1 MHTSVILSEALR
13 YFTDNEHFELSVVL
27 FAVAVERLMKQRL
40 CELDDVLVLD
50 KNNSV
55 EHLIRFKKLENKI
68 LSLEE
73 IDSLKAKKQN
83 WDTFRTI
90 TFDDLIQRYEKIF
103 NLGFSEFDDDGKPIE
118 DRNKL
123 DEIRKG
129 RKKRAASIKRLG
141 NMRNNI
147 IHYFEYYFNPVD
159 EGLFILN
166 EILPFI
172 REMIQ
177 EVSDAD
183 KYEDIFNETVFEKL
197 KAKEEE
203 LTRQQSDTL
212 SQKIREKREEY
223 NELNPELIEERKKI
237 NIRSSYDEREIVRDS
252 MECPA
257 CGNASFCVL
266 KLYTESE
273 DDLSGQF
280 LTVGRCFVCKL
291 ELSEDE
297 LKNTGMI

>member
-55 EHLIRFKKLENKI
+55 EHLVRFKKLQDKVKNI
-68 LSLEE
+68 QSR
-73 IDSLKAKKQN
+73 QN
-83 WDTFRTI
+83 LMTRKERRETFLTI
-90 TFDDLIQRYEKIF
+90 PYNEVISRYEAMF
-103 NLGFSEFDDDGKPIE
+103 NLNIE
-118 DRNKL
+118 EDEAVTDKHELKRIREERDR
-123 DEIRKG
+123 RK
-129 RKKRAASIKRLG
+129 AALVRLG

-147 IHYFEYYFNPVD
+147 VHYFEYYFNPVD

-177 EVSDAD
+177 EVSDAY

-212 SQKIREKREEY
+212 SQKIREKKEEY
-223 NELNPELIEERKKI
+223 SELNPELIEERKKI

-266 KLYTESE
+266 NLYTESE

-297 LKNTGMI
+297 LKNTGML

>member
-13 YFTDNEHFELSVVL
+13 YFIDSEHFELSVVL

-55 EHLIRFKKLENKI
+55 EHLVRFKKLQDKVKNI
-68 LSLEE
+68 QSR
-73 IDSLKAKKQN
+73 QN
-83 WDTFRTI
+83 LMTRKERRETFLTI
-90 TFDDLIQRYEKIF
+90 PYNEVISRYEAMF
-103 NLGFSEFDDDGKPIE
+103 NLNIE
-118 DRNKL
+118 EDEAVTDKHELKRIREERDR
-123 DEIRKG
+123 RK
-129 RKKRAASIKRLG
+129 AALVRLG

-147 IHYFEYYFNPVD
+147 VHYFEYYFNPVD

-177 EVSDAD
+177 EVSDAY

-212 SQKIREKREEY
+212 SQKIREKKEEY
-223 NELNPELIEERKKI
+223 SELNPELIEERKKI

-280 LTVGRCFVCKL
+280 LTVGRCLVCKL

-297 LKNTGMI
+297 LKNTGML

>member
-13 YFTDNEHFELSVVL
+13 YFIDSEHFELSVVL

-55 EHLIRFKKLENKI
+55 EHLVRFKRLQDKVKNI
-68 LSLEE
+68 QSR
-73 IDSLKAKKQN
+73 QN
-83 WDTFRTI
+83 LMTRKERRETFLTI
-90 TFDDLIQRYEKIF
+90 PYNEVISRYEAMF
-103 NLGFSEFDDDGKPIE
+103 NLNIE
-118 DRNKL
+118 EDEAVTDKHELKRIREERDR
-123 DEIRKG
+123 RK
-129 RKKRAASIKRLG
+129 AALVRLG

-147 IHYFEYYFNPVD
+147 VHYFEYYFNPVD

-177 EVSDAD
+177 EVSDAY

-203 LTRQQSDTL
+203 LTRQQSDSL
-212 SQKIREKREEY
+212 SQKIREKKEEY
-223 NELNPELIEERKKI
+223 SELNPELIEERKKI

-280 LTVGRCFVCKL
+280 LTVGRCLVCKL

-297 LKNTGMI
+297 LKNTGML

>member
-13 YFTDNEHFELSVVL
+13 YFIDSEHFELSVVL

-55 EHLIRFKKLENKI
+55 EHLVRFKKLQDKVKNI
-68 LSLEE
+68 QSR
-73 IDSLKAKKQN
+73 QN
-83 WDTFRTI
+83 LMTRKERRETFLTI
-90 TFDDLIQRYEKIF
+90 PYNEVISRYEAMF
-103 NLGFSEFDDDGKPIE
+103 NLNIE
-118 DRNKL
+118 EDEAVTDKHELKRIREERDR
-123 DEIRKG
+123 RK
-129 RKKRAASIKRLG
+129 AALVRLG

-147 IHYFEYYFNPVD
+147 VHYFEYYFNPVD

-177 EVSDAD
+177 EVSDAY

-203 LTRQQSDTL
+203 LTGQQSDAL
-212 SQKIREKREEY
+212 SQKIMEKREEY
-223 NELNPELIEERKKI
+223 NELNPELIEERKK
-237 NIRSSYDEREIVRDS
+237 STSALPTMKE
-252 MECPA
+252 
-257 CGNASFCVL
+257 
-266 KLYTESE
+266 KLYATVWNVLLVVMHPFAF
-273 DDLSGQF
+273 LSFIQNRK
-280 LTVGRCFVCKL
+280 T
-291 ELSEDE
+291 
-297 LKNTGMI
+297 T

>member
-13 YFTDNEHFELSVVL
+13 YFIDSEHFELSVVL

-55 EHLIRFKKLENKI
+55 EHLVRFKKLQDKVKNI
-68 LSLEE
+68 QSR
-73 IDSLKAKKQN
+73 QN
-83 WDTFRTI
+83 LMTRKEKRETFLTI
-90 TFDDLIQRYEKIF
+90 PYNEVISRYEAMF
-103 NLGFSEFDDDGKPIE
+103 NLNIE
-118 DRNKL
+118 EDEAVTDKHELKRIREERDR
-123 DEIRKG
+123 RK
-129 RKKRAASIKRLG
+129 AALVRLG

-147 IHYFEYYFNPVD
+147 VHYFEYYFNPVD

-212 SQKIREKREEY
+212 SQKIREKKEEY
-223 NELNPELIEERKKI
+223 SELNPELIEERKKI

-297 LKNTGMI
+297 LKNTGML

>member
-13 YFTDNEHFELSVVL
+13 YFIDSEHFELSVVL

-55 EHLIRFKKLENKI
+55 EHLVRFKKLQDKVKNIQSRQNLMTRKERRENF
-68 LSLEE
+68 L
-73 IDSLKAKKQN
+73 
-83 WDTFRTI
+83 TI
-90 TFDDLIQRYEKIF
+90 PYNEVISRYEAMF
-103 NLGFSEFDDDGKPIE
+103 NLNIE
-118 DRNKL
+118 EDEAVTDKHELKRIREERDR
-123 DEIRKG
+123 RK
-129 RKKRAASIKRLG
+129 AALIRLG

-147 IHYFEYYFNPVD
+147 VHYFEYYFNPVD

-177 EVSDAD
+177 EVSDAY
-183 KYEDIFNETVFEKL
+183 KYEDIFNETVFKKL
-197 KAKEEE
+197 KGKEEE

-212 SQKIREKREEY
+212 SQKIREKKEEY
-223 NELNPELIEERKKI
+223 SELNPELIEERKKI

-280 LTVGRCFVCKL
+280 LTVGRCLVCKL

-297 LKNTGMI
+297 LKNTGML